1 MTGASGAFG
10 LDHPHILLGFILL
23 FFFIGLRVIQDRRYA
38 RLTASFALRYRLSL
52 LFFWIFLFSLV
63 FSLAGPHWGLR
74 QVIEYHRGL
83 DVILALDTSRSME
96 VRDLGQ
102 SRLERA
108 LAIGQELAHET
119 TGFRLGAA
127 FGRGRGIL
135 ALPLTED
142 RAAMQSFL
150 GSLQDTV
157 YSGVGTN
164 LESLVDAAASAF
176 LDDSPGR
183 RVIVL
188 ISDGEALSGALAAAA
203 ERARQADISIAAVGV
218 GTVEGGLVAPLSGEP
233 GSLSHLRREAL
244 EDAAGRTGGIYLD
257 GADPQA
263 AGRLRAYLESLA
275 LERETG
281 GWRWENRPRWRFF
294 LVIALAALAISKLC
308 LRRSLPYPGRKVPA
322 KSGTGGVFRGGAL
335 LGLGFLP
342 LLLGPLA
349 FGSCSPVSGKL
360 LVVEGNFYH
369 SQGRHD
375 EAIRAYTKALEYP
388 EALPYGEYGLGTVY
402 TALEELPAALVRFDA
417 ALAALRDQNLQGRE
431 ELAYRIH
438 YNRGVALFR
447 NEDFEAAAGAFREA
461 LEIDGGRIE
470 AKRNL
475 ELALLSLARKKNRE
489 AQGSGG
495 GNDERLV
502 TLFQYLNLK
511 EQNQWKSREWEED
524 PPFMGP
530 DY

>member
-1 MTGASGAFG
+1 VI
-10 LDHPHILLGFILL
+10 LDRP
-23 FFFIGLRVIQDRRYA
+23 YA
-38 RLTASFALRYRLSL
+38 RLTASFAPRYRLSL
-52 LFFWIFLFSLV
+52 LFFWVFLLSLV

-74 QVIEYHRGL
+74 QVAEYHRGL

-108 LAIGQELAHET
+108 LVIGQELARET
-119 TGFRLGAA
+119 AGFRLGAA
-127 FGRGRGIL
+127 FGRGRGVL

-203 ERARQADISIAAVGV
+203 ERAHQANISIAAVGV
-218 GTVEGGLVAPLSGEP
+218 GTVEGGPVASPPGEP
-233 GSLSHLRREAL
+233 GVLSSLRREAL

-257 GADPQA
+257 GGDPQA
-263 AGRLRAYLESLA
+263 AGRLRAYLDSLV
-275 LERETG
+275 LERATG
-281 GWRWENRPRWRFF
+281 GWRQENRPRWRLF
-294 LVIALAALAISKLC
+294 LVIALAALAVSKLC
-308 LRRSLPYPGRKVPA
+308 LRRSVPRPDRKAPP
-322 KSGTGGVFRGGAL
+322 KSGAGGGAL
-335 LGLGFLP
+335 WGRAPLSLGLLP
-342 LLLGPLA
+342 LLLGPLL

-369 SQGRHD
+369 SQGRHN

-402 TALEELPAALVRFDA
+402 TALEELPAALDRFDA

-438 YNRGVALFR
+438 YNRGVVLFR
-447 NEDFEAAAGAFREA
+447 NEDFQAAAGAFREA
-461 LEIDGGRIE
+461 LEIDGSRIE

-475 ELALLSLARKKNRE
+475 ELALFSLSRKKNRE
-489 AQGSGG
+489 AQGSGE

-511 EQNQWKSREWEED
+511 EQNQWKSREWGAE
-524 PPFMGP
+524 PPLTGP